1 MMTKLDSVVSFET
14 NMDTVEVVK
23 GDPVGRAITELVTGM
38 VTVGLGEKVLAGV
51 AITGLDVGIE
61 LVNMG
66 PGELAKMA
74 PVDRLMTKLD
84 TAVVSFEARMDP
96 VELAKMVEVELGKG
110 SSVGRAISTL
120 DV

>member
-38 VTVGLGEKVLAGV
+38 VTVGLGEKVIAGV
-51 AITGLDVGIE
+51 AISRLDVGIE
-61 LVNMG
+61 LT
-66 PGELAKMA
+66 KM
-74 PVDRLMTKLD
+74 
-84 TAVVSFEARMDP
+84 VSFETKMDA
-96 VELAKMVEVELGKG
+96 VELAKMFEVELGRG